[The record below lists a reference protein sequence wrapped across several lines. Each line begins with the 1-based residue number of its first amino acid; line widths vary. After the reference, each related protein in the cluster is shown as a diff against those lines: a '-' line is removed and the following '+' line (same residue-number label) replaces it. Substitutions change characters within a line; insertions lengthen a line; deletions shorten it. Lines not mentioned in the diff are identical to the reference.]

1 MDVDTDAIPS
11 TSAAACQE
19 ADRSQLNPLSVVDNE
34 RRCVSYRQMLID
46 ILQGLSDGV
55 FISYFL
61 YFIIYQSSNM
71 ASR

>member
-1 MDVDTDAIPS
+1 MDVDTDAIPP
-11 TSAAACQE
+11 TSAAA
-19 ADRSQLNPLSVVDNE
+19 ASQLHPLSVVDNE
-34 RRCVSYRQMLID
+34 RRCVSYRQILTD
-46 ILQGLSDGV
+46 ILQGLNDGV